1 MYNFIKNKEP
11 IENIQG
17 FDKHR
22 LVSFVYD
29 EKSGLR
35 GFIAIHRGGL
45 RYSAFG
51 ATRIWPYET
60 EEEALRDALKLSRTM
75 SYKSAL
81 AGLKYGGAK
90 AVIISNE
97 AVLKNKEQLLEAYAK
112 KVNYFSGHFVTGA
125 DVGTTGKDVQ
135 ILKKYSPYIVGTK
148 VDPVKFTING
158 IFQSMQT
165 CLREIYGNDKLENRS
180 FAIKGLGKVG
190 FGLLEKIGDKA
201 SKIYVADIDKNRLK
215 EAKNKFN
222 NLEIVEPLEI
232 EKQPVDVFSP
242 NALSNCINGQNI
254 SKLRCKIIV
263 GGANCQLE
271 NSSIG
276 ELLYKLGILYA
287 PDYVVNA
294 GGLISVVDE
303 YEHKDYDEE
312 RINLRVNKIKTTLKN
327 IFSQSKK
334 QKKATNLVADEMA
347 QQISDSIR

>member
-1 MYNFIKNKEP
+1 MYNLIKNKES

-22 LVSFVYD
+22 LVSFFYD
-29 EKSGLR
+29 EKTNLK

-45 RYSAFG
+45 HYPSFG
-51 ATRIWPYET
+51 ATRIWPYDT
-60 EEEALRDALKLSRTM
+60 EEEALHDALKLSKTM

-90 AVIISNE
+90 AVIISSPT
-97 AVLKNKEQLLEAYAK
+97 LIKNKNELLEAYAK
-112 KVNYFSGHFVTGA
+112 KVNYFSGHFITGA
-125 DVGTTGKDVQ
+125 DVGITEKDVQ
-135 ILKKYSPYIVGTK
+135 ILKKYSPYIVGTR

-158 IFQSMQT
+158 IFQSVQI
-165 CLREIYGNDKLENRS
+165 CLREVYGNDKLENRS
-180 FAIKGLGKVG
+180 FALKGLGKVG
-190 FGLLEKIGDKA
+190 FGLLEKIGKQA

-215 EAKNKFN
+215 EAINRYN
-222 NLEIVEPLEI
+222 NIEIVEPLEI

-254 SKLRCKIIV
+254 NKLRCKIIV

-271 NSSIG
+271 NSNMG

-312 RINLRVNKIKTTLKN
+312 RINFRVNKIKTTLKN
-327 IFSQSKK
+327 IFEISKK
-334 QKKATNLVADEMA
+334 KKKATNLVADEISKE
-347 QQISDSIR
+347 ISDKI